1 MNINSTLRET
11 SALAKAKISFAF
23 PTLPDPLPT
32 SRRWISRGPSP
43 AAQLH
48 IWAHFIPGFALE
60 ASLQQKS
67 QFTFPSHATSQNF
80 LRVSRSPSHAGQG
93 SLINHNLWSQTLKL
107 LELGVKGEAPLLAGH
122 SPGQVRNPTWLP
134 RDHPGHLE
142 KAPGE
147 HQPSS
152 CLPACL
158 VDGGRTRKQQ
168 PMEEGGCRN
177 ARIKATSCFQTPS
190 KREHTPSPTS
200 EHPSTR
206 MSLPETTELVPLCR
220 GPQKLLCP
228 TSQSPF
234 PSPVAAGPARGPGKH
249 NQHCVFKTTSV
260 QMLFPW

>member
-1 MNINSTLRET
+1 MDQQRTFTSSSAAHLGSLHSKLCLRSLPAAEIPVYFPQLCNLPKLSQGISESFPCRATLTHQSQPLE
-11 SALAKAKISFAF
+11 
-23 PTLPDPLPT
+23 PDPK
-32 SRRWISRGPSP
+32 
-43 AAQLH
+43 AAGA
-48 IWAHFIPGFALE
+48 W
-60 ASLQQKS
+60 
-67 QFTFPSHATSQNF
+67 
-80 LRVSRSPSHAGQG
+80 
-93 SLINHNLWSQTLKL
+93 
-107 LELGVKGEAPLLAGH
+107 GEAPLLAGH

-134 RDHPGHLE
+134 QDHPGHLE

-168 PMEEGGCRN
+168 PMEEGGCRD

-234 PSPVAAGPARGPGKH
+234 PSPVAAGPPRARA
-249 NQHCVFKTTSV
+249 NTTNTVSLKPL
-260 QMLFPW
+260 QCRCCFHGN